1 MKVSEISRDM
11 EKQIRQLQ
19 ALQVLLKQER
29 PDTNIEE
36 CENSLL
42 FYTLSMAALLGLG
55 SKIFLRRITID
66 RKIYDKER

>member
-11 EKQIRQLQ
+11 EKQIHRLQ

-42 FYTLSMAALLGLG
+42 F
-55 SKIFLRRITID
+55 
-66 RKIYDKER
+66 